1 METTMYNTLLNKLN
15 ERAMGDEELLRH
27 MEDLLAAHHEKVTP
41 IHESRSLS
49 GIFADNN
56 ASWVTPIPPYPIIGT
71 GFNRLDQLTGGFLPG
86 EFVVFGGRPAMGK
99 TQFCINMALFIARS
113 FPLLYVSWDL
123 PVMVLAKRFLS
134 ALTGIATS
142 RLIRQTLLE
151 SEVVE
156 IHEKGSALF
165 DTRIMINDSCA
176 SSVSAMR
183 SLCEQEAQNNG
194 IRVVVVDYLQ
204 LMTASGFRN
213 NREQEICYITGQ
225 LKSIARDFGLVVI
238 AVSQLSRSPE
248 RRSMSA
254 RPILADLRESG
265 SIEQHADKVLLM
277 YRPEYYGID
286 VDEYGN
292 SIAGLV
298 EIIVAKNRNDRPGT
312 ISLYRD
318 KEMTRFM

>member
-1 METTMYNTLLNKLN
+1 MQTRLLSKLN
-15 ERAMGDEELLRH
+15 ERPMNDDELIRH
-27 MEDLLAAHHEKVTP
+27 IEDLLAAHEEKVTTF
-41 IHESRSLS
+41 HESLSLS
-49 GIFADNN
+49 ALFGENR
-56 ASWVTPIPPYPIIGT
+56 ASWVSPIPPYPIIGS
-71 GFNRLDQLTGGFLPG
+71 GFNRLDQLTGGFMPG

-99 TQFCINMALFIARS
+99 TQFCINMALAIS
-113 FPLLYVSWDL
+113 DNYPLLYVSWDL

-142 RLIRQTLLE
+142 RLIRQTLLD
-151 SEVVE
+151 SEIVE
-156 IHEKGSALF
+156 IQEKGAALY
-165 DTRIMINDSCA
+165 DHRIMINDSC
-176 SSVSAMR
+176 SGSVGALR
-183 SLCEQEAQNNG
+183 SLCQQEAQNHG

-213 NREQEICYITGQ
+213 NREQEICFITGQ

-292 SIAGLV
+292 SMAGLV